1 MSSLRRFASSLGL
14 SITTVSRA
22 LDGYPDVSP
31 ATRERVLKA
40 AAEAGYHP
48 NSAARRL
55 RKGSGETVALVM
67 PSEPG
72 RFYEPVFVEL
82 LAAVGE
88 RLAAQHYDLVLL
100 AARPGPDEMAVYR
113 RLVEGRR
120 ADALIVVRTRRV
132 DERVIFLQSKGVP
145 FVCHGRT
152 DVATPYA
159 FIDGDGES
167 GFRDVTARLIARGH
181 RRIALLSAPSDLMFT
196 VFRTSG
202 WRRALAEAG
211 LAGGDLI
218 AEGTPTEEGGY
229 ALAKAFLARAER
241 PTALVCATDRM
252 AIGAMRA
259 AGEFGLK
266 IGTDIAITGHDN
278 IQAATLTD
286 PALTTME
293 LPLREVGERVAD
305 MVLARLGGADPRD
318 LVEIR
323 PLVQMP
329 RASSGEGP

>member
-1 MSSLRRFASSLGL
+1 MSALRHFASSLGL

-22 LDGYPDVSP
+22 LDGYSDVSP
-31 ATRERVLKA
+31 VTRERVRKA

-48 NSAARRL
+48 HSAARRL

-88 RLAAQHYDLVLL
+88 RLAAQSYDLILL
-100 AARPGPDEMAVYR
+100 AAHPGPGEMAVYH

-120 ADALIVVRTRRV
+120 ADAFIVVRTRRI
-132 DERVIFLQSKGVP
+132 DERVIYLQSRGVP

-152 DVATPYA
+152 DIATPYA
-159 FIDGDGES
+159 FIDGDGEA
-167 GFRDVTARLIARGH
+167 GFREMTARLIALGH
-181 RRIALLSAPSDLMFT
+181 RRIALLAAPVDLMFSAI
-196 VFRTSG
+196 RSAG
-202 WRRALAEAG
+202 WHAAMADAG
-211 LAGGDLI
+211 LADDLI
-218 AEGTPTEEGGY
+218 ARGEPTEDGGH
-229 ALAKAFLARAER
+229 ALARQFLARPDR

-252 AIGAMRA
+252 AVGAMRA
-259 AGEFGLK
+259 AGEMGLK
-266 IGTDIAITGHDN
+266 VGSDIAITGHDN
-278 IQAATLTD
+278 IPAAALTD

-305 MVLARLGGADPRD
+305 MVLARLGGTDPRD

-323 PLVQMP
+323 PLVQIP
-329 RASSGEGP
+329 RGSSGEGP